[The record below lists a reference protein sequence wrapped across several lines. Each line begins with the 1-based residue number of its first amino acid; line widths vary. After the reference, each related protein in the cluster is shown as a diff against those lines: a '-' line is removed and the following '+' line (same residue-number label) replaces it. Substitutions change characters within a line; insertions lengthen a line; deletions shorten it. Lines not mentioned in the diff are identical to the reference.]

1 MEHATAFQTATA
13 SPRPADF
20 PTGAAPDDLFAPI
33 APALDQ
39 AIAIFDEELR
49 SDLPF
54 VRDLIAQVRRYR
66 GKLLRPRLALLSAQA
81 CGGIRREH
89 LTLAAVVEMV
99 HLATLVH
106 DDVLDEADVRR
117 DGPTFN
123 ALAGNEA
130 AVMLG
135 DCLISHAYH
144 LCCSLDSTRVARR
157 IAAVTNTLCEGEL
170 MQIHHRGNL
179 ALTEAEYIEII
190 TRKTAALTSAATE
203 LAAELCAVDSE
214 TVRHLA
220 GYGRELGIAFQ
231 IVDDL
236 LDLTGSQQDVGKS
249 VGRDAQLGKLT
260 LPAIRFREQ
269 HPDRRAELEAA
280 LADGGAGNGGAVN
293 GARLSQLLDG
303 TDAVE
308 FSFAAAR
315 ARVAAAQAHLDKLPT
330 ATTPE
335 SFDARRALAAAAGA
349 VLTRR
354 R

>member
-1 MEHATAFQTATA
+1 MDHATAFQSATA
-13 SPRPADF
+13 LPLRVDVPAG
-20 PTGAAPDDLFAPI
+20 TSSDDLFAPI
-33 APALDQ
+33 APALEQ
-39 AIAIFDEELR
+39 ALAIFDEELR

-54 VRDLIAQVRRYR
+54 VQNLIAHARRYR
-66 GKLLRPRLALLSAQA
+66 GKLLRPRLALLAARA
-81 CGGIRREH
+81 CGGIQREH

-117 DGPTFN
+117 DGPTVN

-179 ALTEAEYIEII
+179 ALTEAEYIEIV

-260 LPAIRFREQ
+260 LPAIRFRDQ
-269 HPDRRAELEAA
+269 HPGRRAELESA
-280 LADGGAGNGGAVN
+280 LAAAGAENGE
-293 GARLSQLLDG
+293 RLAQLLKG
-303 TDAVE
+303 TDAVAY
-308 FSFAAAR
+308 SLAAAR
-315 ARVAAAQAHLDKLPT
+315 ARVAAAQAHLEELLA

-335 SFDARRALAAAAGA
+335 SRDARRALAVAAGA

>member
-1 MEHATAFQTATA
+1 MEHATAFQSATA
-13 SPRPADF
+13 APRPAEG
-20 PTGAAPDDLFAPI
+20 PVGTSPDDFFAPI

-39 AIAIFDEELR
+39 ALAIFDQELR

-54 VRDLIAQVRRYR
+54 VRELTAQVRRYR
-66 GKLLRPRLALLSAQA
+66 GKLLRPRLALLAAQA

-117 DGPTFN
+117 DGPTIN

-144 LCCSLDSTRVARR
+144 LCCSLDSTRIARR

-170 MQIHHRGNL
+170 MQIHHRGNV
-179 ALTEAEYIEII
+179 ALTETEYFEII

-203 LAAELCAVDSE
+203 LAAELCAADLD

-236 LDLTGSQQDVGKS
+236 LDLTASQREVGKS

-269 HPDRRAELEAA
+269 HPARRADLEAA
-280 LADGGAGNGGAVN
+280 LADAGVGQTT
-293 GARLSQLLDG
+293 RLAKLLEG

-308 FSFAAAR
+308 YSLAAAR
-315 ARVAAAQAHLDKLPT
+315 SRVGAAQAHLEKLPA

-335 SFDARRALAAAAGA
+335 SLDARRALAAAAAA